1 MNFRT
6 ANETAVDAITAFAIE
21 YLDEDYLEIID
32 EIRTNGNSK
41 LGSTQYAKELKVD
54 TSFTIER
61 LRQQKQQIMIIK
73 IKQEKQ

>member
-32 EIRTNGNSK
+32 EIARMVTQN
-41 LGSTQYAKELKVD
+41 LEVHSTLK
-54 TSFTIER
+54 
-61 LRQQKQQIMIIK
+61 KK
-73 IKQEKQ
+73 

>member
-41 LGSTQYAKELKVD
+41 LGSTPSTLK
-54 TSFTIER
+54 
-61 LRQQKQQIMIIK
+61 KK
-73 IKQEKQ
+73 